1 VPHGSTRCTHCE
13 ADQVSAATP
22 ETYRILIIDDD
33 VNLNALLTEY
43 LQGFG
48 HTLVSETTAAAG
60 RKRLRRELPDL
71 LILDVM
77 LPDTDGLT
85 LCREFRAEYDLPIIM
100 LTARGEVADRVMGLE
115 LGADDY
121 MPKPFEPRELVA
133 RIQSV
138 IRRAR
143 ERNQG
148 EVLACDGLRLEAET
162 RRVELDRNEV
172 ELTTMEFELLK
183 GLMESRGRVLSRDHL
198 IERLRGI
205 DADVYDR
212 SIDMLISRLREK
224 LGDDPRRP
232 RFIRTV
238 RMGGYQFVGA
248 VDK

>member
-1 VPHGSTRCTHCE
+1 MN
-13 ADQVSAATP
+13 AANP
-22 ETYRILIIDDD
+22 ESYRILIIDDD
-33 VNLNALLTEY
+33 AKLNALLTEY

-48 HTLVSETTAAAG
+48 HELISETTATAG
-60 RKRLRRELPDL
+60 RMRLRRELPDL

-121 MPKPFEPRELVA
+121 VAKPFEPRELVA

-143 ERNQG
+143 DRSNA
-148 EVLACDGLRLEAET
+148 EVLVCDGLRLETET
-162 RRVELDRNEV
+162 RRVELDGNDV

-205 DADVYDR
+205 DSDVYDR

-224 LGDDPRRP
+224 LGDQPRKP

-238 RMGGYQFVGA
+238 RMGGYQFVG
-248 VDK
+248 VVGK

>member
-1 VPHGSTRCTHCE
+1 
-13 ADQVSAATP
+13 VSASKP
-22 ETYRILIIDDD
+22 ETFRILIIDDD
-33 VNLNALLTEY
+33 VNLNSLLTEY
-43 LQGFG
+43 LQKFG
-48 HTLVSETTAAAG
+48 HKLVSETTAAAG

-85 LCREFRAEYDLPIIM
+85 LCREFREEYDLPIIM

-121 MPKPFEPRELVA
+121 VPKPFEPRELVA

-143 ERNQG
+143 DRSQG
-148 EVLACDGLRLEAET
+148 EVLVCGGLRLETET
-162 RRVELDRNEV
+162 RRVELDGNGV
-172 ELTTMEFELLK
+172 ELTTMEFELLR
-183 GLMESRGRVLSRDHL
+183 GLMESRGRVMSRDRL
-198 IERLRGI
+198 LERLRGI
-205 DADVYDR
+205 DSDVFDR

-224 LGDDPRRP
+224 LGDDPRQP

-238 RMGGYQFVGA
+238 RMSGYQFVGA
-248 VDK
+248 VGK

>member
-1 VPHGSTRCTHCE
+1 MSI
-13 ADQVSAATP
+13 DKP
-22 ETYRILIIDDD
+22 ESYRILIIDDD

-85 LCREFRAEYDLPIIM
+85 LCREIRDEYDVPIIM

-115 LGADDY
+115 FGADDY

-138 IRRAR
+138 IRRS
-143 ERNQG
+143 NDNIQG
-148 EVLACDGLRLEAET
+148 EVLSCDGLRLETET
-162 RRVELDRNEV
+162 RRVELDGNDI

-183 GLMESRGRVLSRDHL
+183 GLMESRGRVMSRDRL

-205 DADVYDR
+205 DADVFDR

-224 LGDDPRRP
+224 LGDGPRQP

>member
-1 VPHGSTRCTHCE
+1 M
-13 ADQVSAATP
+13 SAAKP

-33 VNLNALLTEY
+33 VSLNALLTEY

-60 RKRLRRELPDL
+60 RQRLRRELPDL

-121 MPKPFEPRELVA
+121 VPKPFEPRELVA

-138 IRRAR
+138 IRRVRDRAR
-143 ERNQG
+143 S
-148 EVLACDGLRLEAET
+148 EVLVCDGLRLETET
-162 RRVELDRNEV
+162 RRVELDGNDV
-172 ELTTMEFELLK
+172 ELTTMEFALLK
-183 GLMESRGRVLSRDHL
+183 GLMESRGRVMSRDRL

-224 LGDDPRRP
+224 LGDEPRKP

-238 RMGGYQFVGA
+238 RMGGYQFVGT

>member
-1 VPHGSTRCTHCE
+1 M
-13 ADQVSAATP
+13 SAAKP

-48 HTLVSETTAAAG
+48 HNLVSETTAAAG

-77 LPDTDGLT
+77 PPDTDGLT

-121 MPKPFEPRELVA
+121 VPKPFEPRELVA

-143 ERNQG
+143 DRSQG
-148 EVLACDGLRLEAET
+148 EVLVCDGLRMETET
-162 RRVELDRNEV
+162 RRVELDGNQV
-172 ELTTMEFELLK
+172 ELTTMEFELLR
-183 GLMESRGRVLSRDHL
+183 GLMESRGRVMSRDRL

-205 DADVYDR
+205 DSDVIDR

-224 LGDDPRRP
+224 LGDEPRQP

-238 RMGGYQFVGA
+238 RMGGYQFVGTIG
-248 VDK
+248 K

>member
-1 VPHGSTRCTHCE
+1 M
-13 ADQVSAATP
+13 SATTA
-22 ETYRILIIDDD
+22 ETFRILIIDDD

-48 HTLVSETTAAAG
+48 HILVSETTAEAG
-60 RKRLRRELPDL
+60 RRRLRRELPDL

-121 MPKPFEPRELVA
+121 MQKPFEPRELVA

-138 IRRAR
+138 IRRAKDR
-143 ERNQG
+143 IKSD
-148 EVLACDGLRLEAET
+148 VLVCDGLRLETET
-162 RRVELDRNEV
+162 RRVELDNNDV

-183 GLMESRGRVLSRDHL
+183 GLMESRGRVMSRDRL

-205 DADVYDR
+205 DADVFDR

-224 LGDDPRRP
+224 LGDDPRQP

>member
-1 VPHGSTRCTHCE
+1 MT
-13 ADQVSAATP
+13 AAKP
-22 ETYRILIIDDD
+22 ENYRILIIDDD

-48 HTLVSETTAAAG
+48 HTLSSATTAAAG
-60 RKRLRRELPDL
+60 RKQLRRELPDL

-85 LCREFRAEYDLPIIM
+85 LCREFRAEYDIPIIM
-100 LTARGEVADRVMGLE
+100 LTARGETADKVMGLE

-121 MPKPFEPRELVA
+121 VAKPFEPRELVA

-138 IRRAR
+138 IRRTQDRVQNAALVC
-143 ERNQG
+143 N
-148 EVLACDGLRLEAET
+148 GLRVEAET
-162 RRVELDRNEV
+162 RRVELDGNDV

-183 GLMESRGRVLSRDHL
+183 DLMQSRGRVMSRDRL
-198 IERLRGI
+198 IEKLRGF

-212 SIDMLISRLREK
+212 SVDMLVSRLREK
-224 LGDDPRRP
+224 LGDDPKRP

-248 VDK
+248 MGK

>member
-1 VPHGSTRCTHCE
+1 M
-13 ADQVSAATP
+13 SAAKP

-33 VNLNALLTEY
+33 VDLNALLTEY

-60 RKRLRRELPDL
+60 RRRLRRELPDL

-85 LCREFRAEYDLPIIM
+85 LCREIRAEYDVPIIM

-121 MPKPFEPRELVA
+121 VPKPFEPRELVA

-143 ERNQG
+143 DRDRT
-148 EVLACDGLRLEAET
+148 EVLVCDGLRLETET
-162 RRVELDRNEV
+162 RCVELDGNDV

-183 GLMESRGRVLSRDHL
+183 GLMESRGRVMSRDRL

-224 LGDDPRRP
+224 LGDEPRKP

-248 VDK
+248 VGK

>member
-1 VPHGSTRCTHCE
+1 
-13 ADQVSAATP
+13 VSADKP
-22 ETYRILIIDDD
+22 ESYRILIIDDD

-48 HTLVSETTAAAG
+48 HTLVSETTATAG

-85 LCREFRAEYDLPIIM
+85 LCREFRAEYDVPIIM

-121 MPKPFEPRELVA
+121 VPKPFEPRELVA

-138 IRRAR
+138 IRRAKDR
-143 ERNQG
+143 DQT
-148 EVLACDGLRLEAET
+148 EVLLCDGLRLETET
-162 RRVELDRNEV
+162 RRVELDGNDI
-172 ELTTMEFELLK
+172 ELTSMEFELLK
-183 GLMESRGRVLSRDHL
+183 GLMESRGRVMSRDRL
-198 IERLRGI
+198 IERLRGM
-205 DADVYDR
+205 DADVFDR

-224 LGDDPRRP
+224 LGDGPRQP

>member
-1 VPHGSTRCTHCE
+1 
-13 ADQVSAATP
+13 VSAAKP

-48 HTLVSETTAAAG
+48 HNLVSETTAAAG

-85 LCREFRAEYDLPIIM
+85 LCREFRAKYDLPIIM

-121 MPKPFEPRELVA
+121 VPKPFEPRELVA

-143 ERNQG
+143 DRDQG
-148 EVLACDGLRLEAET
+148 EVLVCDGLRLETET
-162 RRVELDRNEV
+162 RRVELDGNDV
-172 ELTTMEFELLK
+172 ELTTMELELLK
-183 GLMESRGRVLSRDHL
+183 CLMESRGRVMSRDRL

-224 LGDDPRRP
+224 LDDEPRKP

-238 RMGGYQFVGA
+238 RMGGYQFVGTIG
-248 VDK
+248 K